1 MGLGMRPANFMALA
15 IAAISIALCFVG
27 LVMTLAELGE
37 KEQSVSGIGWAANM
51 AMAEMISPCLILF
64 GIGGTGFTIVALVL
78 SRKI

>member
-27 LVMTLAELGE
+27 LMMTVAELGG

-51 AMAEMISPCLILF
+51 AMAEMVFPCLILI
-64 GIGGTGFTIVALVL
+64 GIGAKGFVIGTQVL